1 MINIF
6 PRHHNE
12 MNESFWMSLFI
23 YFSENPRSPSLLD
36 KLDVTLFVKL
46 DRKESLKLLC
56 TLADVGTS
64 KEGVASLEA
73 SFLLDDV
80 LLVLLEC
87 LELVLFNEPY
97 CWPCC
102 EGNWCTGESDP
113 ETVGACTS
121 TLNLAVAVTL
131 VTWEF
136 GVEHLDELP
145 EFWNAIKGFYYAF
158 VLIIKQET
166 ISMNV
171 LIPKRVILTF
181 V

>member
-1 MINIF
+1 
-6 PRHHNE
+6 
-12 MNESFWMSLFI
+12 MSILT

-87 LELVLFNEPY
+87 LELVLFKEPY
-97 CWPCC
+97 C
-102 EGNWCTGESDP
+102 
-113 ETVGACTS
+113 
-121 TLNLAVAVTL
+121 
-131 VTWEF
+131 
-136 GVEHLDELP
+136 
-145 EFWNAIKGFYYAF
+145 
-158 VLIIKQET
+158 
-166 ISMNV
+166 
-171 LIPKRVILTF
+171 
-181 V
+181 

>member
-1 MINIF
+1 M
-6 PRHHNE
+6 PL
-12 MNESFWMSLFI
+12 ST

-87 LELVLFNEPY
+87 LELVLFKEPY
-97 CWPCC
+97 C
-102 EGNWCTGESDP
+102 
-113 ETVGACTS
+113 
-121 TLNLAVAVTL
+121 
-131 VTWEF
+131 
-136 GVEHLDELP
+136 
-145 EFWNAIKGFYYAF
+145 
-158 VLIIKQET
+158 
-166 ISMNV
+166 
-171 LIPKRVILTF
+171 
-181 V
+181 

>member
-1 MINIF
+1 MIEI
-6 PRHHNE
+6 
-12 MNESFWMSLFI
+12 FWMSILT

-46 DRKESLKLLC
+46 DRNESLKLLC

-64 KEGVASLEA
+64 KEGAASLEA
-73 SFLLDDV
+73 SFLLDEV

-87 LELVLFNEPY
+87 LELVLFKDPY

-131 VTWEF
+131 VTWEL

-145 EFWNAIKGFYYAF
+145 EFWNVMKYSYFIL
-158 VLIIKQET
+158 VLIISHK
-166 ISMNV
+166 IWKS
-171 LIPKRVILTF
+171 L
-181 V
+181 